1 MGTPSV
7 SVLLLTRNGMAT
19 LPRVL
24 ALIRPQTVA
33 CPVEIVAVDSGS
45 SDGTVGLLRGRA
57 DRLIETRE
65 EEFNHGTTRNVGVE
79 ACKAPLVVFLV
90 QDAEPA
96 SADWLARLAAPLMA
110 DDPVTHASGGARPLA
125 GTYARQIP
133 RSDASA
139 VVRTHLL
146 RYSATDSTPRRQT
159 IADQSAFD
167 ALSPVE
173 RLSACTFDNVC
184 SCIRREVWERHPFRR
199 TPIAEDLAW
208 AKDVMLAGYD
218 LAYEPEA
225 AVVHSHE
232 RPAGYELRRTY
243 LVHQQLRRLFG
254 LATIPTAAHLARA
267 VAVAAVAHTRWTMGG
282 PGSAGARMARLPRA
296 LALAVAMPL
305 GQYLGARSADTGRE
319 LLRVRGV

>member
-7 SVLLLTRNGMAT
+7 SVLLLTRNGAAP

-24 ALIRPQTVA
+24 ASIRSQTVTF
-33 CPVEIVAVDSGS
+33 PIEIVAVDSGS
-45 SDGTVGLLRGRA
+45 SDGTVELLRGQA
-57 DRLIETRE
+57 DRLIEIRE

-79 ACKAPLVVFLV
+79 GCRAPLVVLLV
-90 QDAEPA
+90 QDAEPV
-96 SADWLARLAAPLMA
+96 STDWLARLAAPLLA
-110 DDPVTHASGGARPLA
+110 EDPGTHASGGPRPLA

-139 VVRTHLL
+139 VVRTYLQ
-146 RYSATDSTPRRQT
+146 RYSATDSTPRRQSV
-159 IADQSAFD
+159 ADQPAFD
-167 ALSPVE
+167 ALSPAE
-173 RLSACTFDNVC
+173 RLAACTFDNVC
-184 SCIRREVWERHPFRR
+184 SCIRRHVWQRHPFRP

-208 AKDVMLAGYD
+208 AKDVMLAGFD
-218 LAYEPEA
+218 LAYVPEA

-243 LVHQQLRRLFG
+243 LVHQQLRRLFA
-254 LATIPTAAHLARA
+254 LATIPGRMHLARSIA
-267 VAVAAVAHTRWTMGG
+267 VSAVAHTRWTLGG
-282 PGSAGARMARLPRA
+282 PGSAGARLSQLPRA